1 MGELMF
7 ITEMKEQILQ
17 CQLKDLMC
25 QINAKW
31 SFYGKNMTVKELID
45 ELKKFP
51 ENTRV
56 MDYEYNDIKDVYENI
71 FAYNK
76 PNEEVVVIIY

>member
-1 MGELMF
+1 
-7 ITEMKEQILQ
+7 
-17 CQLKDLMC
+17 
-25 QINAKW
+25 
-31 SFYGKNMTVKELID
+31 MTVKELIN

-76 PNEEVVVIIY
+76 PNEEVVIIIY